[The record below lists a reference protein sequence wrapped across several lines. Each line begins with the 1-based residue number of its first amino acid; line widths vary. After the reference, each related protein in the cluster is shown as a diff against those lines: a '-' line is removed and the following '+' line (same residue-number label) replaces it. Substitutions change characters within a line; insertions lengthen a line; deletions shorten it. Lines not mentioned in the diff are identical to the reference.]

1 MCVATDVNPP
11 TAKRWETMP
20 SMPTEAPQTVQG
32 RRKKLSLAIGVATIA
47 AAAAGYWF
55 FLRPDSPKAPEKGE
69 VAALEPIQINLS
81 DGHYLR
87 LALALQLSADV
98 KEKVDGSEA
107 LAVAVDMLSGR
118 PVEDFDTPVGRRKLF
133 AELTEDV
140 VKDYAGE
147 VLDLYVTEA
156 VTQ

>member
-1 MCVATDVNPP
+1 MT
-11 TAKRWETMP
+11 
-20 SMPTEAPQTVQG
+20 SLSTEAPRAAQG
-32 RRKKLSLAIGVATIA
+32 SRKKRMLVIA
-47 AAAAGYWF
+47 AAILVAGAASYWF
-55 FLRPDSPKAPEKGE
+55 LLRPDTSKAPEKGE

-87 LALALQLSADV
+87 LALALQLSAEV

-107 LAVAVDMLSGR
+107 LASAVDMLSGR
-118 PVEDFDTPVGRRKLF
+118 PVEDFDAPAGRRKLF
-133 AELTEDV
+133 AELTRNVVEDY
-140 VKDYAGE
+140 DGD